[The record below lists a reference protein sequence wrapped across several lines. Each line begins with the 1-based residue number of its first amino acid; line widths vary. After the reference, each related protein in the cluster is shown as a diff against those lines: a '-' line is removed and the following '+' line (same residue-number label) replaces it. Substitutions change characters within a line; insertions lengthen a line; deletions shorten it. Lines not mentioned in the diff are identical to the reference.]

1 MSDVSNRAASLGCA
15 SGLTQALSISEMQ
28 SCLLDCSDEIDE
40 LEGEIER
47 LRNRLPKTADGVPI
61 VADMEV
67 WLIGSNCDPFQVTV
81 ENEIVIRFPD
91 QETSRHYAPWC
102 YSTKEAAEKAR
113 AT

>member
-1 MSDVSNRAASLGCA
+1 MRTTADIRDNLDFVGCDNA
-15 SGLTQALSISEMQ
+15 TAMELCDEVDRLQAIV
-28 SCLLDCSDEIDE
+28 D
-40 LEGEIER
+40 
-47 LRNRLPKTADGVPI
+47 RLPKTADGVPI

-91 QETSRHYAPWC
+91 QETSRHYTSWC